1 MSARPGVA
9 QASHRPAAQ
18 HSSDG
23 MAWRMLAAC
32 RYAPLEIFFP
42 QKTGIANATEAKAVC
57 RTCHVSDECLRY
69 ALEHDER
76 HGVWGGLSEKERKK
90 LRRARRRGAA

>member
-1 MSARPGVA
+1 
-9 QASHRPAAQ
+9 
-18 HSSDG
+18 

-32 RYAPLEIFFP
+32 RHAPLEIFFP
-42 QKTGIANATEAKAVC
+42 RKTGVANAAEAKAVC

-69 ALEHDER
+69 AMDHGER

-90 LRRARRRGAA
+90 LRRAKRGAA